1 MADRNNNNKIKH
13 KNTQMGKLR
22 VAKRGINSI
31 KMNGAWHKSRYNF
44 ICCIFKLNVMKHWI
58 MYLQHSS

>member
-13 KNTQMGKLR
+13 KNTQIGKLR

-31 KMNGAWHKSRYNF
+31 KMNGAWHISRYNF
-44 ICCIFKLNVMKHWI
+44 ICCIFKLNVMKH
-58 MYLQHSS
+58 